1 MFFSIYKKLNTMK
14 ELITFVIVFLIS
26 VFAIYFILGDIL
38 EGDIRITLSIILGA
52 FYTILSEI
60 LQELKKL
67 NKKQ

>member
-14 ELITFVIVFLIS
+14 ELITFFIVYVIAL
-26 VFAIYFILGDIL
+26 FAIYYMLGGIL
-38 EGDIRITLSIILGA
+38 EGNVRVTVSILLGA
-52 FYTILSEI
+52 FYAVLSEI

>member
-14 ELITFVIVFLIS
+14 ELITFFIVYAIAL
-26 VFAIYFILGDIL
+26 FAIYYMLGGIL
-38 EGDIRITLSIILGA
+38 EGNVRVTVSILLGA
-52 FYTILSEI
+52 FYAVLSEI

>member
-1 MFFSIYKKLNTMK
+1 MK
-14 ELITFVIVFLIS
+14 ELITYVIVFLIS
-26 VFAIYFILGDIL
+26 VFFIYLILGDIL
-38 EGDIRITLSIILGA
+38 EGSVRMTVSILLGV